1 MPYTIE
7 EKDIIKSEQKKISQL
22 IPEKIELTIFPEFD
36 LKIKIIKDTDLGTD
50 WDDDMVL
57 IYTFNI
63 PHIEILGIKTKYGI
77 PKLRVKIVQKII
89 DAYEKQNPQKKKIK
103 VISGASRP
111 LGTHR
116 ELMIYGHEGL
126 PFYKTEELLKKI

>member
-36 LKIKIIKDTDLGTD
+36 LKIKIIIDTDLGTD
-50 WDDDMVL
+50 WNDAMVL

-63 PHIEILGIKTKYGI
+63 PHIEILGIKTK
-77 PKLRVKIVQKII
+77 
-89 DAYEKQNPQKKKIK
+89 
-103 VISGASRP
+103 S
-111 LGTHR
+111 
-116 ELMIYGHEGL
+116 
-126 PFYKTEELLKKI
+126 TEEKNKSNIRCK